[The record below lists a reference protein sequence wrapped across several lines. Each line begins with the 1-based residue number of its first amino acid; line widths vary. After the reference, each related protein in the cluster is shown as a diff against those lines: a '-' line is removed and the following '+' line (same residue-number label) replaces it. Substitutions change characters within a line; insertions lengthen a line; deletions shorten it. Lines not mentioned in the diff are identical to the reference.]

1 MKKISKIFV
10 GFGKYSVVLLL
21 IGLGFFMNVS
31 YSQDLQNPM
40 NGYDLQ
46 NAEGYIS
53 VEKNG
58 VVKYFIVVSNGNG
71 IGLIPVKENPAK
83 ILKSVKNIVSD
94 INDQGGNANEKL
106 IEENIKSFGF
116 WTSLP
121 RSTSLPRFT
130 SIQ

>member
-21 IGLGFFMNVS
+21 IGLGFFINIS

-58 VVKYFIVVSNGNG
+58 VVKHFIVVSNGNG

-94 INDQGGNANEKL
+94 INDQGGNANEK
-106 IEENIKSFGF
+106 
-116 WTSLP
+116 
-121 RSTSLPRFT
+121 
-130 SIQ
+130 